1 MAALQTEA
9 IVLSAIRYGETS
21 KIVRLITRDHGVL
34 SAIAKGALR
43 PRSRFGAAVQVLS
56 RGVAHLI
63 PPRHG
68 ELHTLVAFDLLHL
81 PVALGARLERFAAAL
96 AMAELLQRF
105 APADAHPELY
115 DAMQGATAALER
127 APADRAESLG
137 IRSLWHLVAL
147 LGFAPALDACALD
160 GTVLPD
166 EGRLAFS
173 LSDGG
178 ALCAE
183 CARTRAANWL
193 PAGDRQDLA
202 TLLDPDAEPPVFDA
216 RHATAHRRLLARFV
230 HHQLADGASL
240 PALEFWLREPWD
252 GA

>member
-1 MAALQTEA
+1 MAALQSEA

-21 KIVRLITRDHGVL
+21 KIVRLVTPDHGVV

-68 ELHTLVAFDLLHL
+68 ELHTLTAFDLLHL
-81 PVALGARLERFAAAL
+81 PVGLGTRLERFAAAL

-105 APADAHPELY
+105 APADADPELY
-115 DAMQGATAALER
+115 QALRDAIAALE
-127 APADRAESLG
+127 PASPGDVEGLG
-137 IRSLWHLVAL
+137 LRSLWQLVSL
-147 LGFAPALDACALD
+147 LGFAPSLAACSLD
-160 GTVLPD
+160 GTILP

-173 LSDGG
+173 LNDGG
-178 ALCAE
+178 ALCAS
-183 CARTRAANWL
+183 CAGTRAANWL
-193 PAGDRQDLA
+193 PAEDRRDLE
-202 TLLDPDAEPPVFDA
+202 TLLDPGMAPPVLDP

-230 HHQLADGASL
+230 HHQLADGAEL
-240 PALEFWLREPWD
+240 PALEFWLREPWS
-252 GA
+252 AP